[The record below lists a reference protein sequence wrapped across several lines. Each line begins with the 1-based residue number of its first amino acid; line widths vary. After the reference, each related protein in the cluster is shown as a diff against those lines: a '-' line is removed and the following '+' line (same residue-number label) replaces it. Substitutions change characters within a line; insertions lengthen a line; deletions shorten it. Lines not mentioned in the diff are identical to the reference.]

1 MTDTIPEAI
10 TTQKRRFSVVWLIP
24 LLALALGGWLTFKYL
39 QEKGIVIQIEFNS
52 AEGLAAGKT
61 KIRYK
66 DVEIGLVDEIRFG
79 RELANV
85 IVTATINR
93 DMARHLGKGTRFW
106 VVRARVAA
114 GEITGLSTLL
124 GGAYINMDPE
134 TGTSGKI
141 RSFKGLDKPPVLFTE
156 DQGNEYLLRSTE
168 LHALNPGA
176 PVYYRQLKVGEVVS
190 YKLAEAGDE
199 FEIKIFIHDPY
210 NRYIHERTLFWNAS
224 GIDITLGADGFE
236 MQTESIVSMLLGGIA
251 FDNLQDET
259 GAAAKSGAGYTLY
272 KNQEM
277 AANSAYARAE
287 QKFRLYFD
295 GSARGLNSGAPVT
308 LRGITV
314 GYVTEVHLQYDL
326 KKQEFQIPV
335 TIEFEPDRFSII
347 GDNTDTDM
355 VPTTEDLVRRGLRAQ
370 LQSGNIL
377 TGQMLIDLDIYPEAE
392 KEEARWEG
400 DYLVLPTIPT
410 TIDSLVASLSGFLER
425 ISRVPLEDIG
435 INLNSVLENL
445 DTTIKGVDSLVRSSD
460 VSDTLGNVRLASE
473 QLAATLKE
481 IEGVA
486 ASFSQDSDAYQA
498 LLRTM
503 HELSGASRSL
513 RQMAEYLERHPEA
526 LLKGKPR

>member
-1 MTDTIPEAI
+1 MTDNIPEAI
-10 TTQKRRFSVVWLIP
+10 TTKKRRFSVVWLIP
-24 LLALALGGWLTFKYL
+24 LLALAMGGWLTFKYL
-39 QEKGIVIQIEFNS
+39 QEQGIVIQIEFSS

-66 DVEIGLVDEIRFG
+66 DVEVGLVDDIRFG
-79 RELANV
+79 KDLAHV

-93 DMARHLGKGTRFW
+93 DMARHLGRGTRFW

-114 GEITGLSTLL
+114 GEVTGLSTLL

-134 TGTSGKI
+134 SGTSDNN
-141 RSFKGLDKPPVLFTE
+141 RSFKGLDDPPVLFTE
-156 DQGNEYLLRSTE
+156 DQGNEYLLYSAE

-176 PVYYRQLKVGEVVS
+176 PVYYRQLKVGEVIS
-190 YKLAEAGDE
+190 YELVEAGDE
-199 FEIKIFIHDPY
+199 FEIRVFIHEPY
-210 NRYIHERTLFWNAS
+210 NRYVHERTLFWNAS
-224 GIDITLGADGFE
+224 GVDIKLGADGFE
-236 MQTESIVSMLLGGIA
+236 MQTESIVSLLLGGIA
-251 FDNLQDET
+251 FDNLHEEKGSAAET
-259 GAAAKSGAGYTLY
+259 GSSFTLY
-272 KNQEM
+272 KSREL
-277 AANSAYARAE
+277 AVDSAYARSE

-295 GSARGLNSGAPVT
+295 GSARGLKTGAPVT

-314 GYVTEVHLQYDL
+314 GYVTDVHLQYDL
-326 KKQEFQIPV
+326 NKQEFQIPV
-335 TIEFEPDRFSII
+335 SVEFEPGRFSII
-347 GDNTDTDM
+347 GNTADDKL

-392 KEEARWEG
+392 KAEIRREG
-400 DYLVLPTIPT
+400 EYLVLPTIPT
-410 TIDSLVASLSGFLER
+410 TIDSLMASLGGFLER
-425 ISRVPLEDIG
+425 VNRVPLEDIG
-435 INLNSVLENL
+435 VNLNSVLENL